1 MSLYYINNFY
11 VSKISLEKRIKI
23 LLSFLEQG
31 DICFSSIQKI
41 I

>member
-23 LLSFLEQG
+23 LLPFLNKETL
-31 DICFSSIQKI
+31 CFSSIQKI